1 MMCPDRQILSVYF
14 DGELPS
20 PWKEKMEA
28 HLASCAACTAILRQ
42 YTLCSAKLKRGE
54 GPPFKSSP
62 VGNPLKS
69 TGGGALQPS
78 AFNDALELAG
88 ERVWKNLLQKTGNR
102 APDRALWRRKV
113 SLPLPAAAAAAVLF
127 IILAAALLRQPGQ
140 TAVQQD
146 MMAGGM
152 GLNMQ
157 DMVPVSDMDGV
168 LQYLG
173 NQDSNDMVIMRLPES
188 KSFISSGEPTMIKAA
203 DYSRRTQGR

>member
-1 MMCPDRQILSVYF
+1 M
-14 DGELPS
+14 
-20 PWKEKMEA
+20 
-28 HLASCAACTAILRQ
+28 
-42 YTLCSAKLKRGE
+42 
-54 GPPFKSSP
+54 
-62 VGNPLKS
+62 
-69 TGGGALQPS
+69 QPS